1 MPVEQQVKKKKK
13 KHGKKKKQDP
23 VEIQKPT
30 DNIDCDIK
38 EDTESEDVIKVPVS
52 YEDSSATF
60 SSCSKTLFFAVILGK
75 ADVKKL
81 NFSFF

>member
-30 DNIDCDIK
+30 DSIGFDIK
-38 EDTESEDVIKVPVS
+38 EDTESEDVIEVPVS
-52 YEDSSATF
+52 YEDGSATF
-60 SSCSKTLFFAVILGK
+60 SGCSKTLFFAVILGK
-75 ADVKKL
+75 ADVKQ
-81 NFSFF
+81 S